1 MSKRQKSAYNVN
13 NVMRGTASLWQYRAT
28 QGEAKVRTGRD
39 DRTHR
44 KKEKKKSCEVVV
56 LVFVWLISVCPSSA
70 VLSYP

>member
-28 QGEAKVRTGRD
+28 RGEAKVRTGRD

-44 KKEKKKSCEVVV
+44 KKEKKKS
-56 LVFVWLISVCPSSA
+56 
-70 VLSYP
+70 